1 MDQTHWPQRC
11 CICQAYHEQMM
22 GTWVILGSGKL
33 VCAND
38 KCLREAVKQQVKN
51 LGVAYEEND

>member
-1 MDQTHWPQRC
+1 
-11 CICQAYHEQMM
+11 MM

-38 KCLREAVKQQVKN
+38 KCWREAVKQAERGLTGYDNGK
-51 LGVAYEEND
+51 

>member
-1 MDQTHWPQRC
+1 
-11 CICQAYHEQMM
+11 MM

-38 KCLREAVKQQVKN
+38 KCWREAVKQQVKN
-51 LGVAYEEND
+51 SGVAYEEND